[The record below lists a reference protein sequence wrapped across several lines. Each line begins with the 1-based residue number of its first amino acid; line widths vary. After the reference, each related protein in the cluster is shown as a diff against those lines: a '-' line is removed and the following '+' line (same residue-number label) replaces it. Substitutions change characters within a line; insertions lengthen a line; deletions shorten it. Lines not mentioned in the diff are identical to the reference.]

1 MKEAKK
7 ALLIIDVQN
16 DFCPGGSLAVT
27 DGDRVVEPLN
37 NMIKLARENGWL
49 VIASRDWH
57 PKDTAHFKEFGG
69 IWPAHC
75 IEGTGGAK
83 FKHGLLFPEKTVIIN
98 KGTSKKDDGYSPFE
112 GTDTVLDLPLAQIL
126 NIKGIADIF
135 IGGLATDYCVK
146 AGVLDALKNGYGVY
160 LLEDAIKAVNLKP
173 DDGANAIEE
182 MQKAGAIITTTEEV
196 TNETR

>member
-27 DGDRVVEPLN
+27 DGDGVVEPLN
-37 NMIKLARENGWL
+37 NMIKLARENDWL

-75 IEGTGGAK
+75 IEGTVGAK
-83 FKHGLLFPEKTVIIN
+83 FK
-98 KGTSKKDDGYSPFE
+98 
-112 GTDTVLDLPLAQIL
+112 Q
-126 NIKGIADIF
+126 
-135 IGGLATDYCVK
+135 
-146 AGVLDALKNGYGVY
+146 
-160 LLEDAIKAVNLKP
+160 
-173 DDGANAIEE
+173 
-182 MQKAGAIITTTEEV
+182 
-196 TNETR
+196 